1 MCQHWPF
8 ILQTIIDLLCKVYYK
23 HSFLCI
29 WNRNMKYISDTRSC
43 VHAVQFHVPLIRPSA
58 FPPNDI
64 ISSHR
69 PVARPTLPVVRHKA
83 RTEGVN
89 GVHMYR
95 MLLEGGST
103 LIGPALSLHPTT
115 ALQSCVWAACN
126 SISRKEHKM
135 ESFVRRD

>member
-1 MCQHWPF
+1 
-8 ILQTIIDLLCKVYYK
+8 
-23 HSFLCI
+23 
-29 WNRNMKYISDTRSC
+29 MKYFSVTRSC
-43 VHAVQFHVPLIRPSA
+43 VNPVRFHVPLIQPSA

-69 PVARPTLPVVRHKA
+69 LVARPTLPVVQHKA
-83 RTEGVN
+83 HTEGVN

-103 LIGPALSLHPTT
+103 LIGPAFSLHPTPPHPT
-115 ALQSCVWAACN
+115 PALQSCVWAACN